1 MGAMNSENYVLV
13 LEEDSS
19 FFRHVAEQLKLRGYN
34 ILVARSGD
42 DAVSLAARYKPI
54 QCVLGLIARG
64 EHRLE
69 LVSAL
74 RAIVSRM
81 HIVVATEYG
90 SVATAVAAMKRGA
103 KDYLAKPFKIEDLV
117 AALRVG
123 SPTFDGEASEKCPAA
138 NHLELRRVEWEY
150 IQRVLL
156 DCDGNITE
164 TARHLKVHR
173 STLQRKLSKHP
184 VPEVSHPIH

>member
-1 MGAMNSENYVLV
+1 MNSENYVLV

-19 FFRHVAEQLKLRGYN
+19 FFRHISEQLKLHGYYV
-34 ILVARSGD
+34 IIARSAA
-42 DAVSLAARYKPI
+42 DATSMAARYRPL

-81 HIVVATEYG
+81 RIVVATEYG

-103 KDYLAKPFKIEDLV
+103 KDYLTKPFKIEDVV
-117 AALRVG
+117 AALRRG
-123 SPTFDGEASEKCPAA
+123 PQDGNEKASGKCPVA
-138 NHLELRRVEWEY
+138 NHLDLRRVEWEY
-150 IQRVLL
+150 IQRVLV

-164 TARHLKVHR
+164 TARHLNLHR